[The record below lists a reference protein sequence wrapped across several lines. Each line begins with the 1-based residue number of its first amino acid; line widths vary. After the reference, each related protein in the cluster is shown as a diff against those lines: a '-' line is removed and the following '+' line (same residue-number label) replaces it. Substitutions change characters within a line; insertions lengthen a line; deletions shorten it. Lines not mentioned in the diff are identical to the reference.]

1 MTPTKTDT
9 IYNYFSRNSW
19 QMVLSALTDFQKSVP
34 VGPVNPNDAEI
45 REFVDNILG
54 FFAITDREEMDVN
67 HIRAIVSLFDVSLLK
82 RYSEN
87 PNDQDVAEELYE
99 QLNLLNAGFGL
110 ISGIKEMDPSEVFL
124 ALSDNGRFEEV
135 KERFY
140 YTCRTAIK
148 GQDIRKYSAIIMP
161 LLAVDEFALEEQFTW
176 NEILMYSLL
185 LQIVWLN
192 FSNFEIGDQEVLVQK
207 YFYKAIIAGVSVRQ
221 ILTNLIMNSED
232 VYIYT
237 IWHSFLIQAIEKN
250 KELVVIGKPEDNLVR
265 DFFGLITSYRTRV
278 GEKFLNG
285 LEQKNYITAL
295 YDGREKKE
303 HLVMWLM
310 EAFFIYLNI
319 KTGNLVS
326 YERYSG
332 QKNDQE
338 TEIYINE
345 FAKLY
350 EWFFFETDW
359 DKIVLYYQKPEVKV
373 PLVAFLRGCHDIFDL
388 ESETAVE
395 RITKFSEFLH
405 QNGLLPKDQDVLEF
419 HETDGKIHWN
429 EKIV

>member
-9 IYNYFSRNSW
+9 IHYYFSRNSW
-19 QMVLSALTDFQKSVP
+19 QMVLLALSDFLKNAPLGAINQ
-34 VGPVNPNDAEI
+34 NDLEI

-54 FFAITDREEMDVN
+54 FFAITDRGEMDVN
-67 HIRAIVSLFDVSLLK
+67 HIRAIVSLLDVSLLK
-82 RYSEN
+82 KYSAN
-87 PNDQDVAEELYE
+87 PNDQVIAEELYE
-99 QLNLLNAGFGL
+99 QLNLLNASFGL
-110 ISGIKEMDPSEVFL
+110 LSGVKELTSGEIFV
-124 ALSDNGRFEEV
+124 ALSDPKIFDEERV
-135 KERFY
+135 RFY
-140 YTCRTAIK
+140 YSCRTAIK
-148 GQDIRKYSAIIMP
+148 GQDIRKYSAMIMP
-161 LLAVDEFALEEQFTW
+161 LLAVDEFALEEQFIW
-176 NEILMYSLL
+176 SEVLMYSLL

-192 FSNFEIGDQEVLVQK
+192 FSNFEIGDQEVLLQK

-221 ILTNLIMNSED
+221 ILTNLIMSAED
-232 VYIYT
+232 VYMYT
-237 IWHSFLIQAIEKN
+237 IWHSFMIQALEKN
-250 KELVVIGKPEDNLVR
+250 KESVVIGKPEDNLVR

-295 YDGREKKE
+295 YEGRDKKE

-310 EAFFIYLNI
+310 EAFYIYLNI
-319 KTGNLVS
+319 KTGNLVP

-350 EWFFFETDW
+350 EWFFFEADW
-359 DKIVLYYQKPEVKV
+359 DKIVLYYQKPEFRV
-373 PLVAFLRGCHDIFDL
+373 PLVAFLRGCHDVFDL

-419 HETDGKIHWN
+419 HESDGRFHWN